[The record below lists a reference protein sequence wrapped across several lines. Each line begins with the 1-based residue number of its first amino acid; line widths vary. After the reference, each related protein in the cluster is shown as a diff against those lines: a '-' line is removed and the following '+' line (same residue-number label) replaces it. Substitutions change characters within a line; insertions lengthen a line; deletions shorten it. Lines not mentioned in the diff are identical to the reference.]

1 VLLEVPQVTGLI
13 SALAKESIETRGLTL
28 GDPVTQV
35 SAAAE
40 GTVLDQNPRA
50 GEKLGVGGKV
60 VLTIAGAVAVPSV
73 INQTLTQAKAALD
86 QLGLALEIRNR
97 PLSDRPLDTVLDQAP
112 KPPAKVPRGA
122 VIQLDVSTG
131 VPVPAVHGI
140 DRASAKQQIEAAQLK
155 FAEARSVPSD
165 RPAGTVLELSPDQGV
180 VVPLNTTVNVTV
192 AVGVEVPDVVRAV
205 LVNGRKTLETAGFQ
219 VQVTGDPDSDAI
231 VQSQDPPAHKFIPL
245 GAMVAVVSA
254 LENLVT
260 VPGLIGQ
267 REAAAKDL
275 CTRAALQM
283 NVISRGISSEPE
295 GAVFS
300 QDPEAAK
307 KVRRNSVVSVRVST
321 GQLTPPRRP
330 PIDVHL
336 PDPLPRPPVVSPRLP
351 PVVIGRLGISALGVA
366 QVEVPNVTGKGLT
379 QAQQELD
386 ARGLKHSVTR
396 VRHALA
402 PDTVVDQTPRAN
414 DSAPRNSQVALVV
427 SNGPL

>member
-1 VLLEVPQVTGLI
+1 M
-13 SALAKESIETRGLTL
+13 
-28 GDPVTQV
+28 
-35 SAAAE
+35 
-40 GTVLDQNPRA
+40 
-50 GEKLGVGGKV
+50 
-60 VLTIAGAVAVPSV
+60 
-73 INQTLTQAKAALD
+73 
-86 QLGLALEIRNR
+86 
-97 PLSDRPLDTVLDQAP
+97 DRV
-112 KPPAKVPRGA
+112 
-122 VIQLDVSTG
+122 
-131 VPVPAVHGI
+131 
-140 DRASAKQQIEAAQLK
+140 
-155 FAEARSVPSD
+155 
-165 RPAGTVLELSPDQGV
+165 
-180 VVPLNTTVNVTV
+180 
-192 AVGVEVPDVVRAV
+192 
-205 LVNGRKTLETAGFQ
+205 
-219 VQVTGDPDSDAI
+219 
-231 VQSQDPPAHKFIPL
+231 
-245 GAMVAVVSA
+245 
-254 LENLVT
+254 
-260 VPGLIGQ
+260 GQ